1 MHSHEDEE
9 REGVSEQKQGGREG
23 GGLTQIL
30 CLRDLHGPRDLCGS
44 NPSVVTVL
52 NRGHNICLD
61 PAGRNTLNCASRV
74 CCSNKHFSGHTF
86 QIKQL
91 W

>member
-1 MHSHEDEE
+1 MHSREDEE
-9 REGVSEQKQGGREG
+9 REGVSEQKQGG

-61 PAGRNTLNCASRV
+61 PTGRNTVPVLHVCAALINIFQDTHSR
-74 CCSNKHFSGHTF
+74 
-86 QIKQL
+86 
-91 W
+91 

>member
-1 MHSHEDEE
+1 MYSCEDEE
-9 REGVSEQKQGGREG
+9 REGVSEQKQGG

-30 CLRDLHGPRDLCGS
+30 CLRDLHGPRDLWGS

-61 PAGRNTLNCASRV
+61 PAGRNTLPVINCFTSV
-74 CCSNKHFSGHTF
+74 
-86 QIKQL
+86 L
-91 W
+91 L